1 MQTRFNAT
9 VLFPLVLLSCVLQ
22 SLATLAAE
30 PASKEESF
38 TVVLLPDTQYYSQKY
53 PDTYVAQTLW
63 IRKRLKEDNIKFA
76 IHLGDIVQNP
86 TVKVEWDRA
95 NQAMAILDDVVPY
108 SVVPGNHDMVLAQ
121 RDSRAYNMYFPQP
134 VLPRKNGMAATWA
147 RPTTITIVFSRQR
160 A

>member
-76 IHLGDIVQNP
+76 IHLGDIVQNAG
-86 TVKVEWDRA
+86 TESEWASADRA
-95 NQAMAILDDVVPY
+95 VAVRGAFPVGFPRPRRLGRRVASPPRWK
-108 SVVPGNHDMVLAQ
+108 SV
-121 RDSRAYNMYFPQP
+121 
-134 VLPRKNGMAATWA
+134 
-147 RPTTITIVFSRQR
+147 
-160 A
+160 